1 MPFFIACCRFGVVG
15 AFNGLYVYH
24 PKMFPTLFG
33 ATSLGISSLF
43 ARTIVIS
50 APMIAEVEYPTPIFF
65 FTALNIIAMS
75 SSLFLID
82 YTDDNATATK
92 NQK

>member
-1 MPFFIACCRFGVVG
+1 MPFFIGCCRFGVVG
-15 AFNGLYVYH
+15 AFNGLFVYH

-33 ATSLGISSLF
+33 ATSLGISNLF

-50 APMIAEVEYPTPIFF
+50 APMIAEIDYPTPIIF
-65 FTALNIIAMS
+65 FTMLNIIAMG

-82 YTDDNATATK
+82 YTDDSAATK
-92 NQK
+92 NRK

>member
-1 MPFFIACCRFGVVG
+1 MF
-15 AFNGLYVYH
+15 VYH

-33 ATSLGISSLF
+33 ATSLGISNLF

-50 APMIAEVEYPTPIFF
+50 APMIAEFDYPTPIVFF
-65 FTALNIIAMS
+65 AALNIIAMS
-75 SSLFLID
+75 SSLFLKD
-82 YTDDNATATK
+82 YPGVSADTK